1 MQAIALSSPQSSTAL
16 IDSIELAKLEPPSN
30 SPFGPTVNLLMQ
42 LHCTRPNC
50 PSPINHF
57 SDLDSPKLPRP
68 LKQKYCSACR
78 MELVLRG
85 RYLPQ
90 SVLGKGGFGTAFL
103 TVDIDS
109 PTRSK
114 CVVKLFQ
121 PPVNL
126 SDSQMETALTLFA
139 REAQV
144 LERLGR
150 RHPQIPNLYAY
161 FPLPVTNPLTN
172 QSEELFYLVQEFLD
186 GEDLEK
192 VSDRLGKLPEATVVN
207 ILREILKVLD
217 FVHGEGAIHR
227 DVKPS
232 NIMQEADG
240 RLSLL
245 DFGAV
250 KEVTTPNSAQRGPTT
265 ICSPEYAP
273 PEQIMSG
280 QVNVTSDLYALA
292 ATCVVLL
299 TNQESRKLRDSVSNT
314 WKWRS
319 YAQVSPDIADVLDR
333 MLMANPS
340 DRFPSAKA
348 VLSALDLALSRS
360 SGSTGGTPGSSGQFP
375 VGSVSPDPLGT
386 SGRGRTA
393 PPAPASVVP
402 PRSAP
407 AVTTMAPMPL
417 ARFLS
422 NAAFLGAE
430 GGLLAIAT
438 ASLLG
443 TTLITSSAWVIMLG
457 TLALLQFKRTIEG
470 LDLLIILGLTS
481 AAVIFFEALNTW
493 ALVDGNLFAIVVV
506 AAMCAGAAVAVAIIF
521 RLIFRIVS
529 RMM

>member
-1 MQAIALSSPQSSTAL
+1 
-16 IDSIELAKLEPPSN
+16 
-30 SPFGPTVNLLMQ
+30 MQ

-57 SDLDSPKLPRP
+57 SDLDGTNLPHP

-85 RYLPQ
+85 HYLPQ

-103 TVDIDS
+103 AIDIDS

-121 PPVNL
+121 PPINL

-172 QSEELFYLVQEFLD
+172 KSEELFYLVQEFLD

-192 VSDRLGKLPEATVVN
+192 VRDRKGKLSEAEVTN
-207 ILREILKVLD
+207 ILREILGVLD
-217 FVHGEGAIHR
+217 FVHSEGAIHR

-232 NIMQEADG
+232 NIMQESDG

-273 PEQIMSG
+273 PEQIMNG

-299 TNQESRKLRDSVSNT
+299 TDKDSNELRDSASNT
-314 WKWRS
+314 WQWRKH
-319 YAQVSPDIADVLDR
+319 AQVSSGLADILDK
-333 MLMANPS
+333 MLMAKPS
-340 DRFPSAKA
+340 DRFPSAQA
-348 VLSALDLALSRS
+348 VLSALNSTSNILSAQS
-360 SGSTGGTPGSSGQFP
+360 IPSTSPQIGTVP
-375 VGSVSPDPLGT
+375 
-386 SGRGRTA
+386 TA
-393 PPAPASVVP
+393 PVPNPVTPPPAKPARVAPAQSAPPPPPLAASKPAPAPVVNP
-402 PRSAP
+402 AP
-407 AVTTMAPMPL
+407 PMPL
-417 ARFLS
+417 TRFLG

-438 ASLLG
+438 ASLL
-443 TTLITSSAWVIMLG
+443 TTIAVASGAWIIILG
-457 TLALLQFKRTIEG
+457 ILAFLQFRRTIEG
-470 LDLLIILGLTS
+470 VDLLIILGLTL
-481 AAVIFFEALNTW
+481 AAVVFFDPLNALLGGSLAPIIVI
-493 ALVDGNLFAIVVV
+493 ALMSAGGAVIVAIV
-506 AAMCAGAAVAVAIIF
+506 F
-521 RLIFRIVS
+521 RLIFSIVS
-529 RMM
+529 RIM

>member
-1 MQAIALSSPQSSTAL
+1 
-16 IDSIELAKLEPPSN
+16 
-30 SPFGPTVNLLMQ
+30 MQ

-50 PSPINHF
+50 PNPINHF

-85 RYLPQ
+85 HYLPQ

-103 TVDIDS
+103 AVDIDS

-172 QSEELFYLVQEFLD
+172 KSEELFYLVQEFLD

-192 VSDRLGKLPEATVVN
+192 VRDRQGKLSEATVSK
-207 ILREILKVLD
+207 ILREILCVLD

-232 NIMQEADG
+232 NIMLESDG

-250 KEVTTPNSAQRGPTT
+250 KEVTTPTSAQRGPTT
-265 ICSPEYAP
+265 ICSPEFAP
-273 PEQIMSG
+273 PEQIMNG

-299 TNQESRKLRDSVSNT
+299 TDKDSNELRSSASNT
-314 WKWRS
+314 WTWRS
-319 YAQVSPDIADVLDR
+319 YAQVSPALADILDR
-333 MLMANPS
+333 MLLAEPS
-340 DRFPSAKA
+340 DRFPSAEA
-348 VLSALDLALSRS
+348 VLSALDSMSKLPPNPKA
-360 SGSTGGTPGSSGQFP
+360 GVAPGTAISASPQA
-375 VGSVSPDPLGT
+375 VSPLASATPA
-386 SGRGRTA
+386 SSPSPPQSMA
-393 PPAPASVVP
+393 AAPAPVANP
-402 PRSAP
+402 AP
-407 AVTTMAPMPL
+407 PMPL
-417 ARFLS
+417 TRFLG

-438 ASLLG
+438 LSLL
-443 TTLITSSAWVIMLG
+443 TTIAVASGAWIVILG
-457 TLALLQFKRTIEG
+457 ILAFLQFRRTIEG
-470 LDLLIILGLTS
+470 ADLLIILGLTL
-481 AAVIFFEALNTW
+481 AAVVFFDPLKNLPWVSLSAI
-493 ALVDGNLFAIVVV
+493 LVVMV
-506 AAMCAGAAVAVAIIF
+506 MSAGAAVAIAIIF

-529 RMM
+529 RIM

>member
-1 MQAIALSSPQSSTAL
+1 
-16 IDSIELAKLEPPSN
+16 
-30 SPFGPTVNLLMQ
+30 MQ

-57 SDLDSPKLPRP
+57 SDLDSPKLSRP

-85 RYLPQ
+85 HYLPQ

-103 TVDIDS
+103 AVDIDS

-172 QSEELFYLVQEFLD
+172 KSEELFYLVQEFID

-192 VSDRLGKLPEATVVN
+192 VRDRQGKLSETAVVE
-207 ILREILKVLD
+207 ILREILGVLD

-232 NIMQEADG
+232 NIMQESDG

-250 KEVTTPNSAQRGPTT
+250 KEVTAPNSAQRGPTT

-299 TNQESRKLRDSVSNT
+299 TDKDSQDLRDSASNT
-314 WKWRS
+314 WRWRNHV
-319 YAQVSPDIADVLDR
+319 QVSPGLADILDR
-333 MLMANPS
+333 MLMARPS
-340 DRFPSAKA
+340 NRFPSAKA
-348 VLSALDLALSRS
+348 VLSALDSVSGL
-360 SGSTGGTPGSSGQFP
+360 SGSPGPSPAPSIGLASGPPGASFGTPMGAIPGPSTPPPPPLASPKAAPSPAAP
-375 VGSVSPDPLGT
+375 VQVANPSP
-386 SGRGRTA
+386 
-393 PPAPASVVP
+393 
-402 PRSAP
+402 
-407 AVTTMAPMPL
+407 PMPL

-422 NAAFLGAE
+422 GAAFFGAE
-430 GGLLAIAT
+430 GGLLAIALS
-438 ASLLG
+438 SLLG
-443 TTLITSSAWVIMLG
+443 VTFGGVVWLVMLG
-457 TLALLQFKRTIEG
+457 GLLFFQLRRTIEG
-470 LDLLIILGLTS
+470 KDFLIIAGLTLV
-481 AAVIFFEALNTW
+481 AVIFFEALNN
-493 ALVDGNLFAIVVV
+493 ALGGDPFTVLLVTVMAAGVVV
-506 AAMCAGAAVAVAIIF
+506 AIAIIF
-521 RLIFRIVS
+521 RLIFGLVS
-529 RMM
+529 RIM

>member
-1 MQAIALSSPQSSTAL
+1 
-16 IDSIELAKLEPPSN
+16 
-30 SPFGPTVNLLMQ
+30 MQ

-50 PSPINHF
+50 PNPLNHF

-85 RYLPQ
+85 HYLPQ

-103 TVDIDS
+103 AVDIDS

-172 QSEELFYLVQEFLD
+172 KSEELFYLVQEFLD

-192 VSDRLGKLPEATVVN
+192 VRDRQGKLSESTVVK
-207 ILREILKVLD
+207 ILREILGVLD

-232 NIMQEADG
+232 NIMLESDG

-250 KEVTTPNSAQRGPTT
+250 KEVTTPTSAQRGPTT
-265 ICSPEYAP
+265 ICSPEFAP
-273 PEQIMSG
+273 PEQIMNG

-299 TNQESRKLRDSVSNT
+299 TDKDSNELRSSASNT
-314 WKWRS
+314 WAWRS
-319 YAQVSPDIADVLDR
+319 YAQVLPALADILDR
-333 MLMANPS
+333 MLLAEPS

-348 VLSALDLALSRS
+348 VLSALDSIGRQPPGAGVAPGTGISPSPQTAATPLASPSPAPNRPS
-360 SGSTGGTPGSSGQFP
+360 PPP
-375 VGSVSPDPLGT
+375 VA
-386 SGRGRTA
+386 A
-393 PPAPASVVP
+393 PAPIANPAPA
-402 PRSAP
+402 
-407 AVTTMAPMPL
+407 MPL
-417 ARFLS
+417 TRFLG

-438 ASLLG
+438 LSLLP
-443 TTLITSSAWVIMLG
+443 TVMVSSGAWIVILG
-457 TLALLQFKRTIEG
+457 ILAFMQFRRTIEG
-470 LDLLIILGLTS
+470 ADLLIILGLTL
-481 AAVIFFEALNTW
+481 AAVVFFNPLKDLAWVNLPTI
-493 ALVDGNLFAIVVV
+493 LVIM
-506 AAMCAGAAVAVAIIF
+506 AMAAGAAVAIAIIF

-529 RMM
+529 RIM

>member
-1 MQAIALSSPQSSTAL
+1 
-16 IDSIELAKLEPPSN
+16 
-30 SPFGPTVNLLMQ
+30 MQ
-42 LHCTRPNC
+42 LHCTRPHC

-57 SDLDSPKLPRP
+57 SDLDGAKLPYP
-68 LKQKYCSACR
+68 LKQRYCSACR

-85 RYLPQ
+85 HYLPQ
-90 SVLGKGGFGTAFL
+90 SVLGQGGFGTAFL
-103 TVDIDS
+103 AIDIDS
-109 PTRSK
+109 PTRSQ

-121 PPVNL
+121 PPVTL
-126 SDSQMETALTLFA
+126 SRSQMETALTLFA

-172 QSEELFYLVQEFLD
+172 KSEELFYLVQEFID

-192 VSDRLGKLPEATVVN
+192 VRDRQGKLSEAMVVE
-207 ILREILKVLD
+207 ILRGTLGVLD
-217 FVHGEGAIHR
+217 FVHKEGAIHR

-232 NIMQEADG
+232 NIMQGADG

-299 TNQESRKLRDSVSNT
+299 TDKDSNQLRDSASNR
-314 WKWRS
+314 WQWRS
-319 YAQVSPDIADVLDR
+319 DASVSPRLADILDR
-333 MLMANPS
+333 MLMARPG
-340 DRFPSAKA
+340 DRFPSVQD
-348 VLSALDLALSRS
+348 VLTALDAPSRQPVSS
-360 SGSTGGTPGSSGQFP
+360 SGLATSSPAGGGSQQAQKSKASAPVPGSSTP
-375 VGSVSPDPLGT
+375 PSPIANPVSPQL
-386 SGRGRTA
+386 A
-393 PPAPASVVP
+393 NPAP
-402 PRSAP
+402 
-407 AVTTMAPMPL
+407 PMPL
-417 ARFLS
+417 TQFIG

-438 ASLLG
+438 VSLLG
-443 TTLITSSAWVIMLG
+443 RVFGGVAWLVMLS
-457 TLALLQFKRTIEG
+457 LLVFLQLRRTIEG
-470 LDLLIILGLTS
+470 KDFLIIAILSL
-481 AAVIFFEALNTW
+481 AAVIFLGKLNRAL
-493 ALVDGNLFAIVVV
+493 DGNVQLVILTMIMAAGAVV
-506 AAMCAGAAVAVAIIF
+506 AIAIIF
-521 RLIFRIVS
+521 RLIFRLVS
-529 RMM
+529 RIM